1 MRYYVKDSTL
11 VMEGDFE
18 AVSTG
23 LNGGRS
29 RVNYLFNK
37 QVPRT
42 FNPPDPGKFVEEA
55 ALELGIRKPHFGLL
69 TAVNMEYLQVIE
81 DDYLTAFV
89 TAGVSNASEFRIER
103 EEREEKAEKAEKIG
117 TINIILISRKKLAE
131 TALLGAIITATEAKG
146 LALLEKGHRFL
157 GTNTDAVIV
166 AYEVDP
172 ERGTVMCSEIGAV
185 MCSEIGAETGSEID
199 SGSKSRQEIAYAG
212 SSTDFG
218 KKITKAVI
226 KGVKAGLELRGE

>member
-1 MRYYVKDSTL
+1 MQFYEKDSTL

-23 LNGGRS
+23 LNGGRA
-29 RVNYLFNK
+29 RVKHLLNK

-42 FNPPDPGKFVEEA
+42 FNPPDPVKFVEEA
-55 ALELGIRKPHFGLL
+55 ALGLGIREPYFGLL

-81 DDYLTAFV
+81 DDYLTVFV
-89 TAGVSNASEFRIER
+89 TAGVSNGSEFRIEK
-103 EEREEKAEKAEKIG
+103 EEKVETVEEIKKIG
-117 TINIILISRKKLAE
+117 TINIILISRVKLSE

-146 LALLEKGHRFL
+146 LALLKKGHTFL

-166 AYEVDP
+166 AYEADSEMSP
-172 ERGTVMCSEIGAV
+172 EMDSEN
-185 MCSEIGAETGSEID
+185 TGRE
-199 SGSKSRQEIAYAG
+199 ELAYAG

-218 KKITKAVI
+218 KKITKAVM

>member
-11 VMEGDFE
+11 VIEGNFE

-23 LNGGRS
+23 LNGGRA

-42 FNPPDPGKFVEEA
+42 FNPPDPQEFMKEEA
-55 ALELGIRKPHFGLL
+55 LKLGLEAANFGLL
-69 TAVNMEYLQVIE
+69 TAVKMEYLQFIE
-81 DDYLTAFV
+81 DDYLTAFI
-89 TAGVSNASEFRIER
+89 TAGVSNGSEFR
-103 EEREEKAEKAEKIG
+103 AKIG
-117 TINIILISRKKLAE
+117 TINIILISKARLSE

-146 LALLEKGHRFL
+146 LALLEKGYTFL

-166 AYEVDP
+166 AF
-172 ERGTVMCSEIGAV
+172 
-185 MCSEIGAETGSEID
+185 EID
-199 SGSKSRQEIAYAG
+199 SNPDPKSEEKQEIPYAG

-218 KKITKAVI
+218 KKITEAVI
-226 KGVKAGLELRGE
+226 RGVKAGLELRGE

>member
-1 MRYYVKDSTL
+1 MQFYKKDSTL
-11 VMEGDFE
+11 VIEGNFE

-23 LNGGRS
+23 LNGGRA
-29 RVNYLFNK
+29 RVKYLFNK

-81 DDYLTAFV
+81 DDYLTVFV
-89 TAGVSNASEFRIER
+89 TAGVSNGSEFRIGK
-103 EEREEKAEKAEKIG
+103 EEKVEKIG
-117 TINIILISRKKLAE
+117 TINIILISRKKLSE

-146 LALLEKGHRFL
+146 LALLEKGHTFL

-166 AYEVDP
+166 AYEED
-172 ERGTVMCSEIGAV
+172 SETD
-185 MCSEIGAETGSEID
+185 SETSD
-199 SGSKSRQEIAYAG
+199 RQEIAYAG

-218 KKITKAVI
+218 RKITGAVM

>member
-1 MRYYVKDSTL
+1 MQFYEKDSTL
-11 VMEGDFE
+11 IIEGDFE

-23 LNGGRS
+23 LNGGRA
-29 RVNYLFNK
+29 RVKHLFNK

-55 ALELGIRKPHFGLL
+55 ALELGIREPHFGLL

-81 DDYLTAFV
+81 DEYLTVFV
-89 TAGVSNASEFRIER
+89 TAGVSNGSEFRIEKV
-103 EEREEKAEKAEKIG
+103 EKVEKIG
-117 TINIILISRKKLAE
+117 TINIILISREKLSE

-146 LALLEKGHRFL
+146 LALLEKGHTFL

-166 AYEVDP
+166 AYEVDSGM
-172 ERGTVMCSEIGAV
+172 RSENK
-185 MCSEIGAETGSEID
+185 D
-199 SGSKSRQEIAYAG
+199 RQEIAYAG

-218 KKITKAVI
+218 KKITKAVM